1 VAESGDEG
9 KKVWS
14 QDEVKKLYR
23 KFNIDLAPKLL
34 YSRGAL
40 VELLISS
47 NIARYTEFRNVSR
60 VVTWHDGKLTPVPC
74 SRADVFSTQ
83 NISVVEKRMLMNLLQ
98 ECTEYEGNPEK
109 VKGTFNLQLHV
120 QTNFINHVFVTQ
132 STRTSLSWTS

>member
-1 VAESGDEG
+1 LIFLLSGFFIKNLLFRTVEASEVEG
-9 KKVWS
+9 KKLWS
-14 QDEVKKLYR
+14 QEEVKKLYR

-34 YSRGAL
+34 YSRGSL

-60 VVTWHDGKLTPVPC
+60 VVTWHEDKLTPVPC

-98 ECTEYEGNPEK
+98 ECTEYESNPDK
-109 VKGTFNLQLHV
+109 VKGLKLLIGLLVSN
-120 QTNFINHVFVTQ
+120 
-132 STRTSLSWTS
+132 

>member
-1 VAESGDEG
+1 MADAGGEG

-60 VVTWHDGKLTPVPC
+60 VVTWHEGKLTPVPC

-109 VKGTFNLQLHV
+109 VKGKQPIKLLD
-120 QTNFINHVFVTQ
+120 
-132 STRTSLSWTS
+132 

>member
-1 VAESGDEG
+1 MCRTVADSGDEG
-9 KKVWS
+9 KKAWS
-14 QDEVKKLYR
+14 QEEVKKLYR

-60 VVTWHDGKLTPVPC
+60 VVTWHEGKLTPVPC

-98 ECTEYEGNPEK
+98 ECTEYESNPEK
-109 VKGTFNLQLHV
+109 VKGK
-120 QTNFINHVFVTQ
+120 
-132 STRTSLSWTS
+132 